1 MRPHQQPTNLTPPPT
16 ASMLRSSVTPN
27 APSPLV
33 LSVDLGS
40 SGIRVALVDADGRSL
55 ASAAQSIPMKLLPDG
70 TAEEDPEEIW
80 RALGRSIGRALAR
93 APEAAAR
100 VEAILCGSQY
110 SSLVPVDAAGRPLGP
125 LVLYLDTR
133 AAGLS
138 RELTRNRPE
147 LWKLW
152 LERHGMPSA
161 GSGSDSLAHMLWF
174 QTERPE
180 IHARAHAYVEPMDY
194 LTARLTGRV
203 TANICTA
210 FSLLLTDNR
219 RGSAGGWCDEIIDAS
234 GVDRGKLPELVA
246 TDAVVGE
253 LLPEH
258 AKAWGLPPAIRVF
271 SAINDTQALTFGTGS
286 HVGDRLGVSIGTTLV
301 STALVDSMRADL
313 RHFLL
318 TQPAPIPDKHVV
330 MAEGGLA
337 GKALEFVLEGLFYAR
352 DGLGDHHRENAYA
365 EIDAIANAA
374 EPGAGGVL
382 FLPWLTGIWAPAAD
396 NRARGGFLN
405 MSLATTRPHLVRAT
419 LEGIA
424 FQLKWMLPHIE
435 ALTGRRRDEL
445 VFAAGGARS
454 DAWSQILAD
463 VCDRPVR
470 QLAEPT
476 LTNCRGAA
484 LLAFHRLGRID
495 LDAAADRLAVRHRY
509 EPRAQ
514 YRALYDDMA
523 GRFVLAH
530 ERLGPIFGGSKGDT
544 DG

>member
-1 MRPHQQPTNLTPPPT
+1 VI
-16 ASMLRSSVTPN
+16 A
-27 APSPLV
+27 SPLV
-33 LSVDLGS
+33 LALDLGS
-40 SGIRVALVDADGRSL
+40 SGIRVACVDATGRAV
-55 ASAAQSIPMKLLPDG
+55 ASATESIPMCLLPDG
-70 TAEEDPEEIW
+70 TAEEDPEAIW
-80 RALGRSIGRALAR
+80 SALGRSIASAFAK
-93 APEAAAR
+93 APGAGAR

-133 AAGLS
+133 AAALS
-138 RELTRNRPE
+138 RDLTQRHPE

-161 GSGSDSLAHMLWF
+161 GGGSDSLSHWLWF
-174 QTERPE
+174 QTERPA
-180 IHARAHAYVEPMDY
+180 IHAAAHAYVEPMDY

-203 TANICTA
+203 TANVCTA
-210 FSLLLTDNR
+210 FPLLLTDNR
-219 RGSAGGWCDEIIDAS
+219 RGAAGGWCDEILSAT
-234 GVDRGKLPELVA
+234 GVDRDKLPELVA
-246 TDAVVGE
+246 PDAVVGE

-258 AKAWGLPPAIRVF
+258 ADAWGLARDVRVF

-301 STALVDSMRADL
+301 PTTLVESMRADL

-318 TQPAPIPDKHVV
+318 TQPAPIPDKHVL

-337 GKALEFVLEGLFYAR
+337 GKALEFVLEGLIHAH
-352 DGLGDHHRENAYA
+352 DGLGDHRRENAYA
-365 EIDAIANAA
+365 ALDAVANAT

-382 FLPWLTGIWAPAAD
+382 FLPWLAGIWSPAPD

-405 MSLATTRPHLVRAT
+405 MSLATTRADLVRAA
-419 LEGIA
+419 LEGVA
-424 FQLKWMLPHIE
+424 FQLRWMLPHIE
-435 ALTGRRRDEL
+435 ALTGRRHDEL

-454 DAWSQILAD
+454 DAWAQILAD

-470 QLAEPT
+470 QLAAPT

-495 LDAAADRLAVRHRY
+495 LDATDALLVERGRY

-514 YRALYDDMA
+514 YRARYDDMA

-530 ERLGPIFGGSKGDT
+530 ERLGPVFGGSTGGT